1 VRVLWAAQGLGV
13 EDVWGGFG
21 DWFGGR
27 FGGGWQRLVVVAR
40 WRLGRHDVR
49 VVVVL
54 FVVVT

>member
-1 VRVLWAAQGLGV
+1 VLWAAQGLGV